1 MPSEARPWWL
11 RPRQSPCTLDAS
23 IDHDS
28 GVQTSAGRRPVD
40 ISARKECHLSPAWRR
55 KPTSSSRSPGRLK
68 ERSSQSTGPSS
79 VDWVLVGSFL
89 QSSAARLAARRPAGD
104 LLQRQAGQSIR
115 AARDGRPGRDCDT
128 SGGASLLREGQHN
141 RRQLGPARY
150 CFSSRPMRGSR
161 RIVPRWRAGP
171 AGSGE
176 KPSGETHGTHPDRFS
191 WAPYLSKAS
200 AVDSATRSPGAH
212 LARRSVRSNC
222 RAMPGSSQ

>member
-55 KPTSSSRSPGRLK
+55 KPTSSSRSPGGLK

-150 CFSSRPMRGSR
+150 CFSSRPFR
-161 RIVPRWRAGP
+161 RPGRPTWLRIRA
-171 AGSGE
+171 SE
-176 KPSGETHGTHPDRFS
+176 QPSTS
-191 WAPYLSKAS
+191 WPL
-200 AVDSATRSPGAH
+200 T
-212 LARRSVRSNC
+212 
-222 RAMPGSSQ
+222 